1 MNPESLESTLIQ
13 LTRDLVLIE
22 SIDAKPEERRRCFQ
36 LARNHL
42 DEFNSLNFRSYESNG
57 YESLIVLPEGI
68 DAPETLFCAH
78 LDVIDHSGAEHY
90 RSEIREGRIYGPGA
104 GDMKGALAIILTLF
118 RNLMVSK
125 PETSVGLAITSD
137 EEKGGE
143 NGARFLVEDVGL
155 KAGAVIIPDGGS
167 IDRIT
172 LEEKGILHLKIIASG
187 ESAHAARPWLG
198 KNPSL

>member
-1 MNPESLESTLIQ
+1 MPL
-13 LTRDLVLIE
+13 
-22 SIDAKPEERRRCFQ
+22 KP
-36 LARNHL
+36 
-42 DEFNSLNFRSYESNG
+42 
-57 YESLIVLPEGI
+57 
-68 DAPETLFCAH
+68 FCAH

-143 NGARFLVEDVGL
+143 NGYRISLS
-155 KAGAVIIPDGGS
+155 GGG
-167 IDRIT
+167 RRT
-172 LEEKGILHLKIIASG
+172 ESG
-187 ESAHAARPWLG
+187 GRHNSRRRLYRS
-198 KNPSL
+198 NNS